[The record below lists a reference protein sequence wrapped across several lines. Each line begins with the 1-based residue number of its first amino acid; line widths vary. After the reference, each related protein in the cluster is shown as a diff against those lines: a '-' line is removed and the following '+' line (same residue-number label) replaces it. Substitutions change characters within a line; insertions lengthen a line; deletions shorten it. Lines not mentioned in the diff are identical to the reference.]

1 MSGRQSGGQVR
12 YNRYEKA
19 RILGARALQV
29 SYGAPVLIGTD
40 QSEPILVAAEE
51 YDAGVLP
58 FTGAPRGSRAA
69 MSRAHSVELR
79 RILDSR
85 GNATVEADV
94 LTEDGG
100 FGRAAAPAGASTG
113 AYEAVELPPGEA
125 IAAARRLAVP
135 RLEGTVHAGDQRAV
149 DATLRGADGTDD
161 LSEIGAN
168 AVVAISMAVAKAAA
182 DTIGVPLY
190 QHLGGALRG
199 PSSDSF
205 PVPLGNV
212 VGGGEHARDATDIQE
227 FLAVPVGAPNVVE
240 AAFANA
246 RVHGRVGDL
255 FDDHGITAGKGDE
268 GAWAPQTD
276 DATAF
281 EIVDEAIETVADDL
295 GFEIRMG
302 LDVAATELVDDDGVY
317 RYTDVERTP
326 DEQVDYVACVRRG
339 PTRRGGVRRL
349 RGADRP
355 GRVADGD
362 LWRRPGRHERRATPA
377 WHRRRRRQQHP
388 DQAESDRDAHRRGR
402 RYQPGGRERVH
413 TRHLASLGRD
423 RRHHHRPSRCRHR
436 RAVRQDRCGRGRADG
451 KAERADPDS
460 RRRSLTS

>member
-1 MSGRQSGGQVR
+1 
-12 YNRYEKA
+12 
-19 RILGARALQV
+19 
-29 SYGAPVLIGTD
+29 
-40 QSEPILVAAEE
+40 
-51 YDAGVLP
+51 
-58 FTGAPRGSRAA
+58 

-113 AYEAVELPPGEA
+113 AHEAVELPPSEA

-149 DATLRGADGTDD
+149 DAALRGADGTDD

-276 DATAF
+276 DETAF

-302 LDVAATELVDDDGVY
+302 LDVAATELFDGDGVY

-326 DEQVDYVACVRRG
+326 DEQVDYVASLVDEYDLAYVEDPLDEEAFDDFAALTDRVGSRTEVCGDDLFVTNVERLQRG
-339 PTRRGGVRRL
+339 IDD
-349 RGADRP
+349 GAGNSILIKPNQIGTLTDAVDAVNLA
-355 GRVADGD
+355 VANGF
-362 LWRRPGRHERRATPA
+362 TPVIS
-377 WHRRRRRQQHP
+377 HRSGETE
-388 DQAESDRDAHRRGR
+388 DTTIA
-402 RYQPGGRERVH
+402 
-413 TRHLASLGRD
+413 HLAVATDAPFVKTG
-423 RRHHHRPSRCRHR
+423 
-436 RAVRQDRCGRGRADG
+436 AVGGERTAKLNELIRIADD
-451 KAERADPDS
+451 AV
-460 RRRSLTS
+460 